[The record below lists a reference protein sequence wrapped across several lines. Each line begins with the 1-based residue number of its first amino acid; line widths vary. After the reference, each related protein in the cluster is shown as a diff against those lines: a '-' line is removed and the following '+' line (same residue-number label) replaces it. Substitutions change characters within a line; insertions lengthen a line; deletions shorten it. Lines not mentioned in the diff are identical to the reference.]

1 MGDELKQDSNNPP
14 EIDESPPT
22 KGFTLGKLAIL
33 SAVAALFAVLYYFYG
48 DQINFQNLAKHESEL
63 REVRESHPVLVYG
76 GVFVIYVTFT
86 ALSLPGAAVMTLA
99 IGWYFGFIRGVV
111 LVSFASTIGATLAF
125 LLSRYL
131 LRDSIQAKFGDKLVS
146 FNESLERDGAFY
158 LFNLRLIPVVPFFVI
173 NVVMGLTPIKV
184 WTYYWVSQVG
194 MLAGTCVFVY
204 AGSTV
209 SLQELSE
216 KGYSNPQMLVAFTLL
231 GVFPLIVKGIMSKVR
246 GKQESDSK

>member
-1 MGDELKQDSNNPP
+1 MGDELHQHSDAPSEIEDSHRPR
-14 EIDESPPT
+14 
-22 KGFTLGKLAIL
+22 GFTLGKLAVL
-33 SAVAALFAVLYYFYG
+33 AAVAALFALIYYFYG
-48 DQINFQNLAKHESEL
+48 DQINFANLAKHEAEL
-63 REVRESHPVLVYG
+63 REVRDSHPVLVYG
-76 GVFVIYVTFT
+76 SVFVIYVTFT

-99 IGWYFGFIRGVV
+99 IGWYFGFVRGVI

-131 LRDSIQAKFGDKLVS
+131 LRDSIQAKFGDRLQS

-173 NVVMGLTPIKV
+173 NVVMGLTPIRV
-184 WTYYWVSQVG
+184 WTYYWVSQIG
-194 MLAGTCVFVY
+194 MIAGTCVFVY

-231 GVFPLIVKGIMSKVR
+231 GVFPLIVKAIMSKVR
-246 GKQESDSK
+246 GKPESEA